1 MSDVETGAERGRD
14 CMSAIAG
21 SSESAA
27 VIADFM
33 ESRGALGQL
42 AQWTGAGE
50 IWARDAISR
59 RDRSG
64 KWR

>member
-1 MSDVETGAERGRD
+1 MSDVETRAERGRD
-14 CMSAIAG
+14 CMSTIAG

-42 AQWTGAGE
+42 AQWTGAVCSELGAA
-50 IWARDAISR
+50 WQPMGGAM
-59 RDRSG
+59 
-64 KWR
+64 